1 MEKKHLCMYM
11 FRVCSTQLHV
21 SLRTSSCSTIFGYS
35 IAIQATLEPCGNTH
49 GGCNMMNV
57 TLFLLYTQGEEAIGS
72 ISTEQD
78 AICVPLLYAPA
89 LSGCMSPDGLHGR
102 NADC

>member
-1 MEKKHLCMYM
+1 
-11 FRVCSTQLHV
+11 
-21 SLRTSSCSTIFGYS
+21 
-35 IAIQATLEPCGNTH
+35 
-49 GGCNMMNV
+49 MMNV

-78 AICVPLLYAPA
+78 AICVPLLYASA